1 MKDTISF
8 KEFLG
13 IIKKRWL
20 FISIFTIV
28 ITTLFGTISYFGISP
43 QYEASTQIL
52 VNQKSSN
59 QLEVSVPQSSL
70 ELINTYS
77 VIIKSP
83 AILDKVIEKLNL
95 NQTIHELNEKITVN
109 IQSESQVFTLTI
121 QDSRPSRS
129 VEIANTISETFQ
141 KEIKNIM
148 NIDNVNIL
156 ARAKMVEDP
165 VPVSPS
171 PILYTIVGF
180 IVGLMMGIGFVLFIE
195 YLDNSLKSSNDVEKY
210 LDLPVLGSVQKVSKQ
225 KVKKNISI
233 QRMGVETYETK
244 VEG

>member
-1 MKDTISF
+1 MKDTISI